1 MKVLQETVAQ
11 MSDMFPGVP
20 IFPALGNHE
29 SSPVNRYEQT
39 KGFSYEYFNEIL

>member
-1 MKVLQETVAQ
+1 

-29 SSPVNRYEQT
+29 AAPVNRYF
-39 KGFSYEYFNEIL
+39 KKYNVNFNNIMFIS